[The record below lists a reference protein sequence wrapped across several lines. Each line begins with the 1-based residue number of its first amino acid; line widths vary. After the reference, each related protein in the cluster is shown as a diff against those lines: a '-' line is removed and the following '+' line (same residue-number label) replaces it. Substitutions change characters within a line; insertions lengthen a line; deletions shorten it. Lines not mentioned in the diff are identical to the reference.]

1 MKSQYIINKGV
12 GRPIEFKGIKA
23 QYIAY
28 LAAGLLGLLLL
39 FAILYV
45 AGVPALICIALVTLA
60 GTALFTTVIR
70 YSHRYGEHGLM
81 KEAAWRKTLP
91 CIRSRKR
98 PFFIKPINNLS

>member
-1 MKSQYIINKGV
+1 MEKYIINKGV
-12 GRPIEFKGIKA
+12 GRPVEFKGIKA

-45 AGVPALICIALVTLA
+45 AGVPALVCIVFVAVA

-98 PFFIKPINNLS
+98 PFLLNQ